1 MLALKINTTKAFMHK
16 LLIGDTFHIFS
27 LAEASITTFNQFH
40 IDGKLHMDF
49 FDTDTAQQLSE
60 NGDIYSSWKD
70 VKSYCYSIIRG
81 KLPPLQ
87 FKFVMRLSP
96 QQMMLLPL
104 SEDPSVPADEI
115 LPAFSDVITVPAIRG
130 LNLNLQYKNHE
141 LFCTTGTFSRL
152 FTLDKTFETTWDNAV
167 MNFFRGHQIDFTIL

>member
-96 QQMMLLPL
+96 QQMILLPL
-104 SEDPSVPADEI
+104 SEPPSVPADGI
-115 LPAFSDVITVPAIRG
+115 SDLF
-130 LNLNLQYKNHE
+130 LNIQYKNHE

>member
-1 MLALKINTTKAFMHK
+1 MLALKINDVKSFMNQ

-96 QQMMLLPL
+96 
-104 SEDPSVPADEI
+104 ADEI
-115 LPAFSDVITVPAIRG
+115 SDLF
-130 LNLNLQYKNHE
+130 LNIQYKNHE

>member
-49 FDTDTAQQLSE
+49 FDADTAQQLSE

-104 SEDPSVPADEI
+104 SEDLSVPADEI
-115 LPAFSDVITVPAIRG
+115 SDLF
-130 LNLNLQYKNHE
+130 LNIQYKNHE

>member
-1 MLALKINTTKAFMHK
+1 
-16 LLIGDTFHIFS
+16 
-27 LAEASITTFNQFH
+27 
-40 IDGKLHMDF
+40 MDF

-115 LPAFSDVITVPAIRG
+115 SDLFLSI
-130 LNLNLQYKNHE
+130 QYKNHE

>member
-70 VKSYCYSIIRG
+70 VKSYCYSIIRESS
-81 KLPPLQ
+81 
-87 FKFVMRLSP
+87 RLS
-96 QQMMLLPL
+96 
-104 SEDPSVPADEI
+104 S
-115 LPAFSDVITVPAIRG
+115 
-130 LNLNLQYKNHE
+130 LNL
-141 LFCTTGTFSRL
+141 
-152 FTLDKTFETTWDNAV
+152 
-167 MNFFRGHQIDFTIL
+167 